1 MASDFYS
8 IRQQDFVQ
16 VKLNLNPAGN
26 PLFDYLAD
34 KPCAL
39 VWFQVVDPSRPD
51 KPKKHF
57 RLVVNGRVSDLDAD
71 WRAPGVLV
79 TPQAALEL
87 CRAYPGVLGMA
98 FVLSQG
104 LNLSMLDID
113 RHETNANEYTRWFA
127 DGYYNEPTS
136 NDGMHYFCVGR
147 LGRNMTKPVEFYS
160 GDHLA
165 TASFFGQGQLKQ
177 NYDALEHF
185 DSISITYDIELF
197 RPVLTHDNRAA
208 SDILQQV
215 QMYEPALF
223 NEVYMTLHRQN
234 DPLYDASAMDMK
246 LIMSIMDYTRDPD
259 LIYQVFLATG
269 FGQRLI
275 NRQPGEKKKGKNY
288 LANSIRKALPRQ
300 AMFWIAQDFREQNPA
315 LFNDPNFFPSRYA
328 QLAPAPDPE
337 PETPASI
344 VTVAVPEP
352 KSKGPLYP
360 DLPKGGMFSVVQDMM
375 FYGYS
380 VENYHFAKMHAL
392 DTVNSLLMP
401 FYLFNGRTRSNM
413 FKVMTGPT
421 SAGKGMVLKSGT
433 YLRMINTIVDET
445 MRGHKQPFVDV
456 ASTPL
461 RERYVTGPMQGSVRG
476 LDKLYEKA
484 VKKRPVIAIKE
495 NDFTQS
501 LEAFFMDIA
510 MATGP
515 ARNLAEL
522 GDECTDLFDKS
533 EPGGFLETKATGKSD
548 SINIFE
554 PMIDI
559 TFEGT
564 QEPLLTAIAPDGSN
578 LASGRVNRWI
588 FFINDEYYPAK
599 QRALLE
605 MGDINF
611 RAIVNNYLT
620 PIMLNLVRRTE
631 NCDEPINYTVTPE
644 ISDHEIQAYKRM
656 LVDRRAFDLPQG
668 ARDTYARVRVNV
680 QKLAM
685 LFAMERHAS
694 GLSQW
699 FTITPDDIDL
709 AYRFVLPGYD
719 YIANNFAA
727 GNVGSTEETDY
738 VYNGAM
744 LIRAELKKFYG
755 TNAYENWLTSLGNE
769 AQAMRFRKLGVVPFK
784 PVREKIWSNG
794 IFNSKRLRQ
803 NKPAAMNACLEYLQ
817 DNEYVL
823 LDRGTAEKNAA
834 HAGLCAANGLRQQ
847 GEPITN
853 ALRVRVFK

>member
-8 IRQQDFVQ
+8 IRQQDFVP
-16 VKLNLNPAGN
+16 VKLNLNPYGN
-26 PLFDYLAD
+26 VLFDYLAD

-57 RLVVNGRVSDLDAD
+57 RLVVNGRVSELDAD
-71 WRAPGVLV
+71 WRAPGVLI
-79 TPQAALEL
+79 TPKAALEL

-113 RHETNANEYTRWFA
+113 RNEPNAGEYTRWFS
-127 DGYYNEPTS
+127 DGYYNEFTS
-136 NDGMHYFCVGR
+136 NGGSHWFCVGR

-165 TASFFGQGQLKQ
+165 TASFDGQGQLKQ
-177 NYDALEHF
+177 HFDALEYF
-185 DSISITYDIELF
+185 DSISISYDIELF

-208 SDILQQV
+208 SDILAQV

-223 NEVYMTLHRQN
+223 NEVYMTLHRQG

-259 LIYQVFLATG
+259 LIYQTFLATG

-288 LANSIRKALPRQ
+288 LSNSIRKALPRQ
-300 AMFWIAQDFREQNPA
+300 AMFWIAQDFKNANPA
-315 LFNDPNFFPSRYA
+315 LFNDPNFFPSKYA
-328 QLAPAPDPE
+328 QLAPAPE
-337 PETPASI
+337 PAAEKPAPI
-344 VTVAVPEP
+344 VTNEEKRP
-352 KSKGPLYP
+352 SGPLYP
-360 DLPKGGMFSVVQDMM
+360 DLPQGGMFSVLQDMM
-375 FYGYS
+375 FFGYS
-380 VENYHFAKMHAL
+380 IENKHFAKMHAL
-392 DTVNSLLMP
+392 DAVNSLLMP

-413 FKVMTGPT
+413 FKIITGPT

-484 VKKRPVIAIKE
+484 VKKRPVLAIKE

-501 LEAFFMDIA
+501 LEAFFMDIG

-533 EPGGFLETKATGKSD
+533 EPGGFLETKATGKTD

-588 FFINDEYYPAK
+588 FFINDTYYKTK

-620 PIMLNLVRRTE
+620 PIMLRLVRQTE
-631 NCDEPINYTVTPE
+631 NCEEPINYAVTPE
-644 ISDHEIQAYKRM
+644 LSAHELTVYNQM
-656 LVDRRAFDLPQG
+656 LVERKAFDMPQG

-694 GLSQW
+694 GLSAT
-699 FTITPDDIDL
+699 FNVEPRDIDL
-709 AYRFVLPGYD
+709 AYKFVLPGYD
-719 YIANNFAA
+719 YIADNFAA
-727 GNVGSTEETDY
+727 GNVGSTEDTDY
-738 VYNGAM
+738 IYNGAM
-744 LIRAELKKFYG
+744 LIRAELKAFYG
-755 TNAYENWLTSLGNE
+755 TNAYEEWLRSLGNE
-769 AQAMRFRKLGVVPFK
+769 AQAMRFRSLGVVPFK
-784 PVREKIWSNG
+784 PVREKVWKNG

-803 NKPAAMNACLEYLQ
+803 NKPAAMNACLDYLEA
-817 DNEYVL
+817 NEYVL
-823 LDRGTAEKNAA
+823 CDRGTHEKNTA

-853 ALRVRVFK
+853 ALRVRVFR